1 MQCNIMQIV
10 CIMLH
15 YLRQDVCLHQ
25 SLIKRFLR
33 DHSYRV
39 KAIRTAGST
48 ADWRLAAL
56 LIELKAQF
64 YKLVTLNQMRDY
76 ADL

>member
-1 MQCNIMQIV
+1 MANNVIIELKNVSKHFGQTYAVEDFNLYV
-10 CIMLH
+10 KKGEF
-15 YLRQDVCLHQ
+15 VT
-25 SLIKRFLR
+25 FLG
-33 DHSYRV
+33 V

-64 YKLVTLNQMRDY
+64 YKLVTL
-76 ADL
+76 